1 VHSVSQ
7 TMTKLREA
15 NKGAFVPFIMAGDP
29 DLDTTEKALLA
40 LDEAGADVIE
50 LGVPY
55 SDPLAD
61 GPTIQASHTRGL
73 ESKTTLEKVI
83 ALVAKVSPR
92 LQAPII
98 LFQYSNPSLRKGP
111 EEYCRQA
118 KEAGAAG
125 ILVPDL
131 CLEETEVMQAAT
143 KAAGLEL
150 TQLVTPTTPQ
160 DRMKRIAAVSEGF
173 VYLVSLTGVTGGRAT
188 NQSRVQ
194 GLIKLLREVTADAK
208 SVAVGFGVSG
218 PEQAVELR
226 KWGAEGVIVGSALV
240 KALGEATTPEEG
252 LQQFTALAKSIRAAI

>member
-1 VHSVSQ
+1 MHSVSQ
-7 TMTKLREA
+7 TMTKLKESNRC
-15 NKGAFVPFIMAGDP
+15 AFVPFIMAGDP

-50 LGVPY
+50 LGIPY

-73 ESKTTLEKVI
+73 ESKTTLDKVI

-92 LQAPII
+92 LRAPLI
-98 LFQYSNPSLRKGP
+98 LFQYYNPILRKGP
-111 EEYCRQA
+111 DEYCRQA
-118 KEAGAAG
+118 KQAGAAG

-131 CLEETEVMQAAT
+131 CLEETDVMQGAT
-143 KAAGLEL
+143 KRAGLEL

-160 DRMKRIAAVSEGF
+160 ERMKRIAAVSEGF
-173 VYLVSLTGVTGGRAT
+173 VYLVSVTGVTGGRAT
-188 NQSRVQ
+188 NQARVQ

-218 PEQAVELR
+218 PDQAVELR
-226 KWGAEGVIVGSALV
+226 KWGADGVIVGSALV
-240 KALGEATTPEEG
+240 KVLGEANSPEEG
-252 LQQFTALAKSIRAAI
+252 LQEMTRVAKSIRAAI